1 MAHYIPR
8 PPQNESEIT
17 GVPIMN
23 SLQTIANL
31 STQEITYLQN
41 TRFQEKLERLKR
53 EKTSHSTEELDRLG
67 WARYAEIQ
75 SELEALHHGN
85 YVMIEVG
92 SGDYFMGKTPQDG
105 LCQAEAAYP
114 DKVFCLIRIGY
125 KAVHKL
131 KMV

>member
-1 MAHYIPR
+1 MK
-8 PPQNESEIT
+8 
-17 GVPIMN
+17 
-23 SLQTIANL
+23 SLQTTANS
-31 STQEITYLQN
+31 STQEITYIKQN

-75 SELEALHHGN
+75 GELEALHHGN
-85 YVMIEVG
+85 YVMIEVE
-92 SGDYFMGKTPQDG
+92 SGDYFVGKIPQDA

-114 DKVFCLIRIGY
+114 GKVFCLIRIGY

-131 KMV
+131 KMI